1 MILGLKLLKGHFYHP
16 PKVLIKLGTKVFQSA
31 SSVELETAWSSV
43 GGKYIL
49 SSPGE
54 F

>member
-31 SSVELETAWSSV
+31 SSVELETAWSSF

-54 F
+54 L